1 MKALEQD
8 DFQTG
13 MFIVG
18 MGRPAR
24 DTPIYAGDFGMTVVG
39 TMKREDNSYRGCLYR
54 VEAVDLPFISIRQL
68 GTAYGTVIK
77 PGSWDGG
84 VKVHDL
90 REGFRWGVPTPE
102 LVSASWPEVK

>member
-8 DFQTG
+8 DFRPG
-13 MFIVG
+13 MLIVG

-24 DTPIYAGDFGMTVVG
+24 DTPVYAGDLAMTVVG
-39 TMKREDNSYRGCLYR
+39 TMKREDNSYRGCLFR

-68 GTAYGTVIK
+68 GTAYGMVR
-77 PGSWDGG
+77 PGSWDDRTH
-84 VKVHDL
+84 VHDL
-90 REGFRWGVPTPE
+90 REGFRWGVPTAE